1 MKIKTLTVGALGT
14 NCYII
19 QNNDTAYII
28 DPGGDAEDIISSVK
42 EMGIEKVTAI
52 LLTHA
57 HIDHIAAITEITK
70 TLCID
75 DIYLTGSDIE
85 LYKSPENSILPFI
98 PAVKNPPETTDNL
111 DNKDFQIIHTPGHTK
126 GSTCFYFK
134 DDKTLFSGDTLFQAG
149 IGRTDLPGGNYKNI
163 MTSIKEKIFT
173 LPDDTIVYPGHGP
186 KTKIKK
192 EKATN
197 PFF

>member
-19 QNNDTAYII
+19 QNNNTAYII
-28 DPGGDAEDIISSVK
+28 DPGGDTEDIISSVK
-42 EMGIEKVTAI
+42 EMGIKEITAI

-57 HIDHIAAITEITK
+57 HIDHISAITEVAK

-75 DIYLTGSDIE
+75 NIYLTGSDIE
-85 LYKSPENSILPFI
+85 LYNSPENSILPFI
-98 PAVKNPPETTDNL
+98 PAVKNPPRTTDHL

-149 IGRTDLPGGNYKNI
+149 IGRTDLPGGNYKDI

-173 LPDDTIVYPGHGP
+173 LPDDTIVYPGHGS
-186 KTKIKK
+186 KTNIKK
-192 EKATN
+192 ERTTN